1 MLAKD
6 SRLLVAA
13 FYAFTPLDDERRET
27 LLSSLPS
34 LAREGSVLGSVLV
47 AHEGVNGT
55 ISGQSTA
62 LMRCWITC
70 ASLDLGDDH
79 YARLEVKRSWAEK
92 PVFRRFKARRKE
104 IVTIGVASVD
114 PSASVGTYVEPE
126 HWNALVDDPDTLVI
140 DTRNSYET
148 AIGSFEGAIDP
159 STSASATSHG
169 RVHAAAPD
177 RRAGQQAHRR
187 IPHQRSAAKKP
198 AATCSNRVSGRCTT
212 CAAASSSTSSRCRAK
227 PLARGVLC
235 FDQRVAL
242 NHRLEPGEHS
252 LCHAC
257 GLPVSAQ
264 QRELP
269 SYIKGCSA
277 CTAWIASAMPTRNA
291 SPCVSVRSIKARLIN
306 ARSTNTT
313 STSSRPEQS
322 VRIGQSLPGP
332 PRCRAADPLQPDAAL
347 RHARPLGSAGSS
359 CWFSGGRSH

>member
-1 MLAKD
+1 MDPSNLEPGLATD

-27 LLSSLPS
+27 LLSSLPT
-34 LAREGSVLGSVLV
+34 LAGNGSVLGSVLV

-55 ISGQSTA
+55 ISGPESA
-62 LMRCWITC
+62 VDAVLDHLR

-92 PVFRRFKARRKE
+92 PVFRRFKARRKKE

-159 STSASATSHG
+159 STESFRDFPHWAESTLRPLIEEKGSK
-169 RVHAAAPD
+169 
-177 RRAGQQAHRR
+177 R
-187 IPHQRSAAKKP
+187 IAMFC
-198 AATCSNRVSGRCTT
+198 TGGIRCEK
-212 CAAASSSTSSRCRAK
+212 ASSYLQQQGFGEVHHLRGGILKYLEQVPEAESRWQGECF
-227 PLARGVLC
+227 V

-269 SYIKGCSA
+269 SYIKGVQ
-277 CTAWIASAMPTRNA
+277 
-291 SPCVSVRSIKARLIN
+291 CVHCVDRFSDADRERFSMRQRQIDQRQIEQHKIN
-306 ARSTNTT
+306 RQQA
-313 STSSRPEQS
+313 
-322 VRIGQSLPGP
+322 
-332 PRCRAADPLQPDAAL
+332 
-347 RHARPLGSAGSS
+347 
-359 CWFSGGRSH
+359 